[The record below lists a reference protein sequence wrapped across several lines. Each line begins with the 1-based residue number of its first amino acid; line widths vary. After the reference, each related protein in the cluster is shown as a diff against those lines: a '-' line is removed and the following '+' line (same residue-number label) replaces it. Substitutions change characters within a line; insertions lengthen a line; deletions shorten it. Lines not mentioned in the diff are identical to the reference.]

1 MASKTSV
8 TTKTV
13 DDMLKAML
21 VFARA
26 VDHVLETRAVEN
38 ATALPLSS
46 SKVQVLR
53 LLGRQGAQTSTR
65 VARFLGVSKPAVSQ
79 IIDAMVRGKLV
90 ARKTASDDR
99 REIHLQLTKQGK
111 TVLDSILRHQR
122 QGLRDALRN
131 ARGIRAGKAAEMLIE
146 LTNGLVVA
154 DREFQDFCLQCAA
167 HADSTCMLADGEA
180 RCAYFKHER
189 TESKSSGSS
198 AKSPKRSYARTAAWR
213 ARRGPK
219 RSR

>member
-1 MASKTSV
+1 MASKSAV
-8 TTKTV
+8 TMKTI

-21 VFARA
+21 VFART

-38 ATALPLSS
+38 ATALQLSS

-90 ARKTASDDR
+90 TRKTASNDR
-99 REIHLQLTKQGK
+99 REVHLHLTKPGK
-111 TVLDSILRHQR
+111 TVLNSVLRQQR
-122 QGLRDALRN
+122 QSVRNALRQ
-131 ARGIRAGKAAEMLIE
+131 AAGTRAGKAAEMLIE
-146 LTNGLVVA
+146 LANGLVGA
-154 DREFQDFCLQCAA
+154 DPAFQDFCLQCGA
-167 HADSTCMLADGEA
+167 HTDSSCVLTDGES
-180 RCAYFKHER
+180 RCPYLMHGGS
-189 TESKSSGSS
+189 ESRAAGAGRLS
-198 AKSPKRSYARTAAWR
+198 KRSYTASAGRR
-213 ARRGPK
+213 AKRGPK